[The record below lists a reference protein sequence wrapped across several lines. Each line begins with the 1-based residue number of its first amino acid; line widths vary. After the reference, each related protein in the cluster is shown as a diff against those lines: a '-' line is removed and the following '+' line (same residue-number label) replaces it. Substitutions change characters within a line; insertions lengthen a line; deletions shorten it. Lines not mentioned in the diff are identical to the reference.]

1 MVASYI
7 YHTVFYISVTT
18 IYKSDL
24 FMLQVQRTTDIKK
37 MYMPFYR
44 LYTPRDIRFS
54 AELNTGAYY
63 NYSYTAITF
72 TGGSTSYSRLF
83 KLPLTSGDVLT
94 YSSDITIRITVG
106 LQMAIRN
113 NRDSDP
119 KFLLSDGNYGI
130 GFEMREEAVRCQG
143 IQGSVG
149 DVLTFFTKIQGASHQ
164 SSVLP
169 EEFVLTISPSKYWG
183 SCYFAVDS
191 GLISPVRFS
200 RRLDPSRGLWL
211 ELYGEGTPERYLINY
226 IIVEIH
232 EN

>member
-1 MVASYI
+1 M
-7 YHTVFYISVTT
+7 
-18 IYKSDL
+18 
-24 FMLQVQRTTDIKK
+24 QRTTDTKNL
-37 MYMPFYR
+37 YMPFYR

-54 AELNTGAYY
+54 AELNTVAFY

-83 KLPLTSGDVLT
+83 KLPLMCGDVLT

-106 LQMAIRN
+106 LQMAIRDGY
-113 NRDSDP
+113 DSDP
-119 KFLLSDGNYGI
+119 KFLLSDGDYGI
-130 GFEMREEAVRCQG
+130 GFEMREEGVRCQG
-143 IQGSVG
+143 IQGSTG
-149 DVLTFFTKIQGASHQ
+149 DVLTSYTRLGGASHK

-183 SCYFAVDS
+183 SCYFAADS
-191 GLISPVRFS
+191 GLISPVRFT
-200 RRLDPSRGLWL
+200 RRLNPSKGLCL
-211 ELYGEGTPERYLINY
+211 EMYGEGTSERYLINY

>member
-1 MVASYI
+1 
-7 YHTVFYISVTT
+7 
-18 IYKSDL
+18 
-24 FMLQVQRTTDIKK
+24 
-37 MYMPFYR
+37 MPFYR

-54 AELNTGAYY
+54 PELNYGAYH
-63 NYSYTAITF
+63 NYTYTDITF
-72 TGGSTSYSRLF
+72 TGGSTSYSQLF
-83 KLPLTSGDVLT
+83 KLPLISGDVLT

-106 LQMAIRN
+106 LQMAIRGH
-113 NRDSDP
+113 DSDP
-119 KFLLSDGNYGI
+119 KFLLSDGDYGI

-143 IQGSVG
+143 IQGSTG
-149 DVLTFFTKIQGASHQ
+149 DVLTSFTRLGGASHQ

-191 GLISPVRFS
+191 GLISPIRFT
-200 RRLDPSRGLWL
+200 RRLNPSKGLWL
-211 ELYGEGTPERYLINY
+211 ELYGEGASERYLINY